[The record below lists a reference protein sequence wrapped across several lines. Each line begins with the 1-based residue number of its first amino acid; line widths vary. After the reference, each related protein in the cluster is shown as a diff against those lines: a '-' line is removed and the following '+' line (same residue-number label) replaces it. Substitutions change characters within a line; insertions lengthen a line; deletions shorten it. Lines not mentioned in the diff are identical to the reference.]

1 MFKTAYSEHERR
13 FTPHGDHLEKEY
25 GYNKRGELE
34 ETGVVDVY
42 EKIQECAEET
52 KIINILKRM
61 TAGDTTMLRPDGIYE
76 DISNIPRDFN
86 SQMEMMRQAKTT
98 MDELATTQ
106 TETPVETKTETPTE
120 PPTETQTETKGE
132 AER

>member
-1 MFKTAYSEHERR
+1 MFKTAYQAQERS
-13 FTPHGDHLEKEY
+13 FIPHGDHLEKEY
-25 GYNKRGELE
+25 GYNKKGELE
-34 ETGVVDVY
+34 VTGHIDVY

-86 SQMEMMRQAKTT
+86 SQMAMMREAKST
-98 MDELATTQ
+98 MDDLAESQ
-106 TETPVETKTETPTE
+106 TGTEEAPV
-120 PPTETQTETKGE
+120 ETQTEAPTEQKGE
-132 AER
+132 TEA